1 MVQFL
6 PLILSA
12 ASKMGQ
18 AQDQR
23 QQQIN
28 QALTLSDTPNK
39 YQVDRASRSLPGL
52 VDMGQNLGWGQQASN
67 LDWTNL
73 FGGQR

>member
-6 PLILSA
+6 PLIISA
-12 ASKMGQ
+12 ASRMGQ

-23 QQQIN
+23 QHRID

-52 VDMGQNLGWGQQASN
+52 VDMGQSLGWGRQSN
-67 LDWTNL
+67 PMNWDSI
-73 FGGQR
+73 